1 MVTYNRIIMDL
12 CAVCGV
18 EVGNAR
24 ISERRARELITECT
38 EKVKVLTMGTAA
50 LATVLENELD
60 EDEKEAVE
68 KVAKALEKEKAAE
81 EPAKPRLKAPRKAN

>member
-24 ISERRARELITECT
+24 ISERRARELIRMCT
-38 EKVKVLTMGTAA
+38 ENVRAHGVIAQEGH
-50 LATVLENELD
+50 TVDLEEP
-60 EDEKEAVE
+60 EKETE
-68 KVAKALEKEKAAE
+68 EPEKETE
-81 EPAKPRLKAPRKAN
+81 EPEKPRFKAPRKAN